1 MTDRRQVLRKG
12 RWVLTAALAGGS
24 LFGACEVQI
33 RNAIVNGSKDFLQSL
48 LDPTNILQSISP
60 GSSNSSTTP

>member
-1 MTDRRQVLRKG
+1 MTDRRQVLRKM
-12 RWVLTAALAGGS
+12 RWILTAALAGGS

>member
-1 MTDRRQVLRKG
+1 MTDRGRVPRKM
-12 RWVLTAALAGGS
+12 RWILTAALAGGS

-48 LDPTNILQSISP
+48 LDPTNVLQSLSP
-60 GSSNSSTTP
+60 DSSSSSTTP